1 MGPMR
6 DARSGMVVLLVLLAV
21 LGGAL
26 PASAQGIGASLSA
39 ALSVSVPDAATPVPD
54 FTFGMGPSPG
64 PVTLSPV
71 TRSNSSATGSA
82 SMTVSG
88 TAEMGRLA
96 GSLSMAA
103 SATRADRITG
113 AAGDLN
119 TGWVDTVTVNA
130 PPGTLVR
137 LRARLVFTGSAAASP
152 ATPAGTCG
160 PATAFIEAS
169 VSLRFHGGINV
180 ARDTC
185 GTSSG
190 ALDQVLD
197 VDVPAGE
204 TVTVEGTLLFSVSGS
219 AADGSGAPLASIT
232 AAADV
237 SSVIFHLD
245 VLTFGA
251 SLTTGSGVSYASVPP
266 PPITTLTVSGTAFRA
281 GQTLTLGIGVQNP
294 AGQPEADLY
303 AGALLPDGRTAVFLS
318 ASGGVAGTALLAHP
332 VGFVPMQVMPP
343 GTTLSQPAFFS
354 FRFPTSGLPA
364 GAYTLFLAL
373 VRRGVLLD
381 DRIDPG
387 DVLALDVKT
396 LTFTP

>member
-1 MGPMR
+1 
-6 DARSGMVVLLVLLAV
+6 
-21 LGGAL
+21 
-26 PASAQGIGASLSA
+26 
-39 ALSVSVPDAATPVPD
+39 
-54 FTFGMGPSPG
+54 
-64 PVTLSPV
+64 
-71 TRSNSSATGSA
+71 
-82 SMTVSG
+82 
-88 TAEMGRLA
+88 
-96 GSLSMAA
+96 
-103 SATRADRITG
+103 
-113 AAGDLN
+113 
-119 TGWVDTVTVNA
+119 
-130 PPGTLVR
+130 
-137 LRARLVFTGSAAASP
+137 
-152 ATPAGTCG
+152 
-160 PATAFIEAS
+160 
-169 VSLRFHGGINV
+169 
-180 ARDTC
+180 
-185 GTSSG
+185 
-190 ALDQVLD
+190 
-197 VDVPAGE
+197 
-204 TVTVEGTLLFSVSGS
+204 
-219 AADGSGAPLASIT
+219 
-232 AAADV
+232 V